1 MGQKSPQPA
10 NNFAMKMLLAQSKL
24 HLGIVRDLFVEYANS
39 IETDLCFQNF
49 KQELD
54 GLPGNYA
61 PPEGRLWLAVEAEE
75 YAGCVGLRKSEEGI
89 CEMKRLYVR
98 PAFRGQGLGRLLA
111 QSVIETA
118 HEIGYLSM
126 RLDTLPSMK
135 QAIALYESMGF
146 LRIAPYYHNPQAG
159 AIYMERRL

>member
-1 MGQKSPQPA
+1 MKILPA
-10 NNFAMKMLLAQSKL
+10 HSKP
-24 HLGIVRDLFVEYANS
+24 HLSIVRDLFVEYANS

-49 KQELD
+49 KEELD

-61 PPEGRLWLAVEAEE
+61 PPEGRLLLAVEGEQ
-75 YAGCVGLRKSEEGI
+75 YAGCVGLRKSEKGI

-111 QSVIETA
+111 QSVIEVARET
-118 HEIGYLSM
+118 GYVTM
-126 RLDTLPSMK
+126 RLDTLASMK
-135 QAIALYESMGF
+135 EAISLYKSLGF
-146 LRIAPYYHNPQAG
+146 VAIAPYYDNPNEG